1 MQTETQGVKSEYIQS
16 RSAERQAGTLVRTRP
31 NKNKLI
37 LPGSSFLIKMLK
49 KLKVKGWKIFVNIS
63 KLRLGTK
70 RKMETPWS

>member
-37 LPGSSFLIKMLK
+37 LPGSSFFDKN
-49 KLKVKGWKIFVNIS
+49 VKGVKN
-63 KLRLGTK
+63 
-70 RKMETPWS
+70 